1 MGIQQLELH
10 PLADLLESWGGLCQ
24 DVLYLLL
31 LRLLFVELFVVL
43 RDNCF
48 CVEFLPEI

>member
-10 PLADLLESWGGLCQ
+10 PLADLLESWGGFCQ
-24 DVLYLLL
+24 YILDLLL

-48 CVEFLPEI
+48 RVEFLSEV